1 MAASV
6 KRLVPVT
13 RNMGQPIAGM
23 TQIGMWRDNLV
34 LVAATAQTYTLPT
47 DAAGNKASM
56 LRISA
61 LAGDIWVNFGVAAA
75 APGVNIIT
83 GAASVLLKTSAGAV
97 SFAVP
102 DSAVSIS
109 LLSTP
114 GTSISIEAWL

>member
-13 RNMGQPIAGM
+13 RNMGQAIAGM

-34 LVAATAQTYTLPT
+34 LVGAAAQTYTLPT

-56 LRISA
+56 LRVNA

-75 APGVNIIT
+75 APGANILT
-83 GAASVLLKTSAGAV
+83 GAAAVLLKTSAGPA

-102 DSAVSIS
+102 DSATSVSF
-109 LLSTP
+109 LSTP

>member
-23 TQIGMWRDNLV
+23 TQIGSWRDNLV

-47 DAAGNKASM
+47 DGSNNKASM
-56 LRISA
+56 LRVGA
-61 LAGDIWVNFGVAAA
+61 LAGDIWANFGTAAA
-75 APGVNIIT
+75 APGGNITT
-83 GAASVLLKTSAGAV
+83 GAAAVLLKTSAGSV

-102 DSAVSIS
+102 DAATTVSF
-109 LLSTP
+109 LSTP

>member
-13 RNMGQPIAGM
+13 RNMGQAISGM

-47 DAAGNKASM
+47 DSANNKASM
-56 LRISA
+56 LRVNA
-61 LAGDIWVNFGVAAA
+61 LAGDIWVNFGATAA
-75 APGVNIIT
+75 APGANIIT
-83 GAASVLLKTSAGAV
+83 GAASVLLKTSAGPV

-102 DSAVSIS
+102 DSATSVSF
-109 LLSTP
+109 LSTP

>member
-13 RNMGQPIAGM
+13 RNMGNPIAGM

-34 LVAATAQTYTLPT
+34 LVAATPQTYTLPT
-47 DAAGNKASM
+47 DSASNKASM
-56 LRISA
+56 LRVNA
-61 LAGDIWVNFGVAAA
+61 LAGDIWVNFGTAAA
-75 APGVNIIT
+75 APGANIIT
-83 GAASVLLKTSAGAV
+83 GAAAVLLKTSAGAV

-102 DSAVSIS
+102 DSATSVSF
-109 LLSTP
+109 LSTP